1 MFTISSIP
9 INRDEF
15 ISHLENDQSGA
26 LVLFEG
32 WVRNHNQGKDVTS
45 LEYQVYKELAL
56 KEGYRLIQEAKEKF
70 NILEAKV
77 IHREG
82 HLSIGDLAI
91 CIGSI
96 AAHRDD
102 AFKAT
107 RYLIDEIKR
116 RLPIWKKEHYKNEKP
131 IWVFC
136 KDHDHHVHFE
146 ESEFYKKQSA
156 LVEQEK
162 LTKAK
167 VIVVGAG
174 GLGCPVLIS
183 LSQAGIGTIEIV
195 DFDKISFSNIHRQS
209 LFSPNLV
216 GEYKAIVAKNRL
228 QEMNPFINIKTQ
240 TQRVEASNV
249 INLIQEKDLV
259 IDCTDNLETKYLLHD
274 ACLKTGTALISGSVF
289 KRDGVLRTFIPNSDW
304 GCLRCHSNST
314 PKDSL
319 LGNCNDFGV
328 LGAYVNI
335 LGSMMASEALQY
347 LQHRTNTSHTH
358 TILLSAH
365 NLQVSKIKNSKRV
378 DCQYCRGFFEIENS
392 PDFEISKDELTSQHQ
407 LLDIRELNEEDIE
420 PYLNSKEPV
429 VLCCHRG
436 IRSKI
441 LTTHLRDKG
450 YQHFFSLKGGSC
462 SL

>member
-1 MFTISSIP
+1 MFTISSNSIS
-9 INRDEF
+9 RDEF
-15 ISHLENDQSGA
+15 ISHLGNDQSGA

-45 LEYQVYKELAL
+45 LEYQVYKELAV
-56 KEGYRLIQEAKEKF
+56 KEGLRIIQEAKEKF

-107 RYLIDEIKR
+107 RYIIDEIKR
-116 RLPIWKKEHYKNEKP
+116 RLPIWKKEHYQNEKP

-136 KDHDHHVHFE
+136 KDHHHHVHFE
-146 ESEFYKKQSA
+146 ESEFYKKQSS
-156 LVEQEK
+156 LVEQDK
-162 LTKAK
+162 LKNAK
-167 VIVVGAG
+167 VIVIGAG
-174 GLGCPVLIS
+174 GLGCPALIS

-195 DFDKISFSNIHRQS
+195 DFDKIGFSNIHRQS

-228 QEMNPFINIKTQ
+228 QELNPFISIKTH
-240 TQRVEASNV
+240 TLKLDADNV
-249 INLIQEKDLV
+249 LDLIEDKDII

-274 ACLKTGTALISGSVF
+274 ACLKKGSVLISASVF
-289 KRDGVLRTFIPNSDW
+289 KQEGVLRTFVPNSDW

-314 PKDSL
+314 PSDSL

-328 LGAYVNI
+328 VGAYVNI
-335 LGSMMASEALQY
+335 LGSIMASEAIQY
-347 LQHRTNTSHTH
+347 LQNKTNTSLTH
-358 TILLSAH
+358 TIL
-365 NLQVSKIKNSKRV
+365 
-378 DCQYCRGFFEIENS
+378 
-392 PDFEISKDELTSQHQ
+392 
-407 LLDIRELNEEDIE
+407 
-420 PYLNSKEPV
+420 
-429 VLCCHRG
+429 
-436 IRSKI
+436 
-441 LTTHLRDKG
+441 
-450 YQHFFSLKGGSC
+450 
-462 SL
+462 